1 VVNAATN
8 QRVAGRSHIARIWTR
23 NGIVSNRIS
32 PRHELVQDFELF
44 SHEYFALGW
53 DALAEARN

>member
-8 QRVAGRSHIARIWTR
+8 QRVAGRSHIARIETC

-44 SHEYFALGW
+44 SHEYFA
-53 DALAEARN
+53 